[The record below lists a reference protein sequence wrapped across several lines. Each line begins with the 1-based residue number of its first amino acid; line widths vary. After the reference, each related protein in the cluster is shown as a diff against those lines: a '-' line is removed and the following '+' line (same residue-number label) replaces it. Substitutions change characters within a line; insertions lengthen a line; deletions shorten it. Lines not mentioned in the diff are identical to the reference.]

1 MGIISHTDLDLNI
14 KFGIIF
20 VLQVIKMRQQI
31 NTVYYHLLKL
41 KNVIIQKQFN
51 SKSTFLATANKHV
64 IV

>member
-1 MGIISHTDLDLNI
+1 MGIISHADLDLNI

-20 VLQVIKMRQQI
+20 FLQVIKMRQQI
-31 NTVYYHLLKL
+31 NTVYCHLLKF

-51 SKSTFLATANKHV
+51 SKSTFLATAYKHV